1 MKTNKR
7 KTIRTKIQRMVLA
20 ISIIALL
27 VTSSV
32 GIVSMIRI
40 QGDSESALIHQ
51 MEQNLRASFEYS
63 GGVNHIHVVV

>member
-1 MKTNKR
+1 MKANKR

-20 ISIIALL
+20 ISIALL
-27 VTSSV
+27 ITSSV

-40 QGDSESALIHQ
+40 QGDSEAALIHQ